1 MVKCQHCGTQNRSD
15 ATYCNSCG
23 YALKGATVVH
33 PAASAARGRTA
44 GPLHPTGRLPAQ
56 SHLAGVY
63 IINGTVG
70 QGGMAAVYQATDIR
84 NNSQV
89 AIKEMSQD
97 SLAPSEL
104 KEALDSFVQEAEL
117 LMGLRHKGLP
127 RVSGHFSEGSR
138 HYLVMEYIEGKTLE
152 QRQTA
157 AGGKALPERDV
168 LAWADQICDVLTY
181 LHSRRPPIIFRDLK
195 PANIMV
201 TASGRI
207 KLIDFGI
214 ARVFV
219 PGRTRDTQVL
229 GTPGFAP
236 PEQYGKAQTD
246 PRADVYALGCTLY
259 QLLSGYDPASTPFAL
274 PPLNSRNPSISPYV
288 QVAIERAT
296 KLDRESRF
304 RSVAEFQRM
313 LLHPEGM
320 YFRTG
325 ECAHS
330 LRELVALC
338 QAHPQEAA
346 EHLYARRF
354 DPWLS
359 RWGERQAVK
368 AVLASTM
375 RTTDQAAGLTAFLK
389 AATAPAA
396 TAATSARTSAQPNRP
411 AQPQRSAQSARGTT
425 THAASAAPSA
435 TASLVTVQPRTI
447 DFGQLKSGQSGT
459 VTITIRGQNGAN
471 VNGQIISP
479 HAWVTLD
486 RQSFSGPSTLVQLTA
501 ETARLATTGKQYSS
515 LQIITGT
522 QHIYVPIT
530 AEIVRAPRAT
540 TAPQSSASYVTRKQA
555 AVAATPQTKYAAPP
569 LGRPLNLGFLGGLLL
584 AMGLA
589 VTALMFLPSLLAL
602 WAPGLVIGSPLMLA
616 LMALVTLATLPG
628 AVIGSGGKGWPGRI
642 RTTLTGAAIGLL
654 VALVTERTV
663 LLAGFTLPKGS
674 HAAMNVGQLLWS
686 PPQLFAGHPSL
697 PGALLLA
704 SAMISLGAA
713 LGAER
718 FYSGILLRIG
728 AFFRRYSAFFSVVGG
743 ILAGGLGAWWLVRD
757 FVWLVPVAIVTG
769 AVLGGIICG
778 RINRIFESLSKSR
791 HLNQYLRTNR
801 AQAGRPRTK
810 GYP

>member
-1 MVKCQHCGTQNRSD
+1 
-15 ATYCNSCG
+15 
-23 YALKGATVVH
+23 
-33 PAASAARGRTA
+33 
-44 GPLHPTGRLPAQ
+44 
-56 SHLAGVY
+56 
-63 IINGTVG
+63 
-70 QGGMAAVYQATDIR
+70 
-84 NNSQV
+84 
-89 AIKEMSQD
+89 SQD

-104 KEALDSFVQEAEL
+104 QEALAAFVQEAEM
-117 LMGLRHKGLP
+117 LMSLRHKGLP

-152 QRQTA
+152 QKQTA

-181 LHSRRPPIIFRDLK
+181 LHNRRPPIIFRDLK

-201 TASGRI
+201 TSSGRI

-229 GTPGFAP
+229 GTPGYAP

-274 PPLNSRNPSISPYV
+274 PPLNSRNSQVSPHV
-288 QVAIERAT
+288 QVAIEQAT

-304 RSVAEFQRM
+304 RSVADFQKM
-313 LLHPEGM
+313 LSHPEGM
-320 YFRTG
+320 YFRAG

-330 LRELVALC
+330 LRELVSLC
-338 QAHPQEAA
+338 NAHPQEAA

-368 AVLASTM
+368 AVLAATM
-375 RTTDQAAGLTAFLK
+375 RTTDQAAGLAAFLK
-389 AATAPAA
+389 EAQAPVAAAA
-396 TAATSARTSAQPNRP
+396 ASARQSTQARP
-411 AQPQRSAQSARGTT
+411 ARPAQSARGAT
-425 THAASAAPSA
+425 THAAASAAPSA

-447 DFGQLKSGQSGT
+447 DFGQLKSGQRGT
-459 VTITIRGQNGAN
+459 VSITIRGQNGAS

-479 HAWVTLD
+479 HPWITLD
-486 RQSFSGPSTLVQLTA
+486 RQSFSGSSTLVQLTA
-501 ETARLATTGKQYSS
+501 ETSRIAATGKQYSS
-515 LQIITGT
+515 LQIVTGA

-540 TAPQSSASYVTRKQA
+540 TAPQSSKSYATQVHA
-555 AVAATPQTKYAAPP
+555 AVAANPQTKHAAPP
-569 LGRPLNLGFLGGLLL
+569 LGRPLNLGFLGALLL

-589 VTALMFLPSLLAL
+589 VTALALLPSLLAM
-602 WAPGLVIGSPLMLA
+602 WAPGLVMGAPLMLA
-616 LMALVTLATLPG
+616 LLALTALIATPG
-628 AVIGSGGKGWPGRI
+628 ALIGSGGRGWPGRFN
-642 RTTLTGAAIGLL
+642 TTLAGAAIGFL
-654 VALVTERTV
+654 VALATEHTA
-663 LLAGFTLPKGS
+663 LLASFTLPKQTTTLPT
-674 HAAMNVGQLLWS
+674 MGQSAW
-686 PPQLFAGHPSL
+686 PTTHLFADHPAL
-697 PGALLLA
+697 TGALLLA
-704 SAMISLGAA
+704 AAMISLGAA

-728 AFFRRYSAFFSVVGG
+728 AFIRRFSGFFWVVTG
-743 ILAGGLGAWWLVRD
+743 IVSCGAGAWWLVRD
-757 FVWLVPVAIVTG
+757 LPWLLPIAVVTG
-769 AVLGGIICG
+769 SVIGGILG
-778 RINRIFESLSKSR
+778 DRINRITLSLSKSR
-791 HLNQYLRTNR
+791 HLNQHLRSIR

>member
-1 MVKCQHCGTQNRSD
+1 MVNCQHCGTQNRAD

-23 YALKGATVVH
+23 YALKGATVIH
-33 PAASAARGRTA
+33 PAASASRRPTA
-44 GPLHPTGRLPAQ
+44 APLHPTGRLPAQ
-56 SHLAGVY
+56 SRLAGVY
-63 IINGTVG
+63 VISRAIG

-84 NNSQV
+84 NNTQV

-104 KEALDSFVQEAEL
+104 QESLAAFVQEAEM

-152 QRQTA
+152 QKQTA

-181 LHSRRPPIIFRDLK
+181 LHNRRPPIIFRDLK

-201 TASGRI
+201 TSSGRI

-229 GTPGFAP
+229 GTPGYAP

-274 PPLNSRNPSISPYV
+274 PPLNSRNPLVSPYV

-296 KLDRESRF
+296 KLDREGRF
-304 RSVAEFQRM
+304 RSVADFQKM
-313 LLHPEGM
+313 LSHPEGM

-338 QAHPQEAA
+338 NAHPQEAA

-359 RWGERQAVK
+359 KWGERQAVK
-368 AVLASTM
+368 AVLAATM
-375 RTTDQAAGLTAFLK
+375 RTTDQAAGLAAFLK
-389 AATAPAA
+389 EAQAPAA
-396 TAATSARTSAQPNRP
+396 AAAATSARQSAQARP
-411 AQPQRSAQSARGTT
+411 TQSAQQSARGTT
-425 THAASAAPSA
+425 THAAASAAPSA

-447 DFGQLKSGQSGT
+447 DFGQLKSGQRGT
-459 VTITIRGQNGAN
+459 VSITIRGQNGAS

-479 HAWVTLD
+479 HPWITLD
-486 RQSFSGPSTLVQLTA
+486 RQSFSGSSTLVQLTA
-501 ETARLATTGKQYSS
+501 ETSKIAAKGKQYSS
-515 LQIITGT
+515 LQIVTGA

-540 TAPQSSASYVTRKQA
+540 TAPQSSASYATQVHA
-555 AVAATPQTKYAAPP
+555 AVAANAQGKHAAPP
-569 LGRPLNLGFLGGLLL
+569 LGRPLNLGFLGALLL

-589 VTALMFLPSLLAL
+589 VTALTLLPSLLAM
-602 WAPGLVIGSPLMLA
+602 WAPGLVMGAPLMLA
-616 LMALVTLATLPG
+616 LLALTALIATPG
-628 AVIGSGGKGWPGRI
+628 ALIGSGGRGWPGRFN
-642 RTTLTGAAIGLL
+642 TTLAGAGIGFL
-654 VALVTERTV
+654 VALATEHTV
-663 LLAGFTLPKGS
+663 LLANFTLPKQ
-674 HAAMNVGQLLWS
+674 AAAL
-686 PPQLFAGHPSL
+686 PSL
-697 PGALLLA
+697 GKSAWAVPQIFTDHPALTGALLLA
-704 SAMISLGAA
+704 AAMISLGAA

-718 FYSGILLRIG
+718 FYSGIMLRIG
-728 AFFRRYSAFFSVVGG
+728 AFIRRFSGFFWVVTG
-743 ILAGGLGAWWLVRD
+743 IVAGGAGVWWLVRD
-757 FVWLVPVAIVTG
+757 LPWLLPIAVVTG
-769 AVLGGIICG
+769 SVIGGVLGD
-778 RINRIFESLSKSR
+778 RINRITLSVSKSR
-791 HLNQYLRTNR
+791 HLNQQLRSMR